1 MSIGLCLQKLVKQQW
16 KYITFYG
23 RLSGY
28 LPLNR
33 KSAMF
38 SKKNK
43 TESVSEKRNRVM
55 AEIYN
60 QMLLRKESAAA
71 LLKAEVQKDDWFK
84 RLKLVEIR
92 LRTSPQSET
101 LQFLRSQAL
110 LNHEIAKEEYESKRT
125 RHQKMVEL
133 TDGATEALESLER
146 IALAE
151 ATREALQNHRNTKLS
166 GDSNSV
172 PEDILIASKREID
185 RAEHYAKALTE
196 LSLEDTK

>member
-1 MSIGLCLQKLVKQQW
+1 
-16 KYITFYG
+16 
-23 RLSGY
+23 
-28 LPLNR
+28 
-33 KSAMF
+33 MF

-43 TESVSEKRNRVM
+43 TESVSEKRNRIM

-71 LLKAEVQKDDWFK
+71 LLKAEVQRDDWFK

-92 LRTSPQSET
+92 LRTSPESET

-110 LNHEIAKEEYESKRT
+110 LNHEIAKEEYKSKIT

-133 TDGATEALESLER
+133 TDDATDALESLER

-166 GDSNSV
+166 S
-172 PEDILIASKREID
+172 DIVYGTDDVLASSKREID